1 MTAHQCREGRN
12 VIKPLL
18 VIICFAAFSTPA
30 SAQEPYNLTAP
41 VQNLATLFH
50 DLFGPHGLIVDSE
63 ATLPGE
69 QPHIAH
75 FTSDFQFNFSLFNTA
90 LVNHLVTV
98 PLPSPA
104 AGFTYE
110 FDASV
115 GVFRRT
121 TQSFGPILAERA
133 ETIGA
138 RRVSAGFAIQH
149 FSFSTVEGLDLGA
162 VPAVFTHD
170 NAQLGGGREDVVTTL
185 NSIDAD
191 VNQFITYVTVGV
203 ADHLDVSLAAP
214 VVTTSL
220 TVVSDAQIQRLGT
233 TNPLTHFYRQSD
245 GSIGTRRLFTASGRA
260 SGIGDLVVRVKGS
273 AFRRSSVAVA
283 AGLDFRIPSGDA
295 LNLLGAGAPG
305 LQPFLVVSGTVQR
318 IAPHVNVGYQ
328 WNGSSILAGDPA
340 TGQSDNLPDQVVY
353 AVGADVGTGR
363 FTIAF
368 DVLGRYLLDAERI
381 VLQDFQARDGQSV
394 FPNIGFSHESFNL
407 LSGATGIKLNA
418 FGRLLITGNLLF
430 ALDNHGIRANVTPL
444 VGFEYGF

>member
-1 MTAHQCREGRN
+1 
-12 VIKPLL
+12 VIRHLFKPLAL
-18 VIICFAAFSTPA
+18 ISCVMASVPV

-69 QPHIAH
+69 QPHTAH
-75 FTSDFQFNFSLFNTA
+75 FTSDFQFNFNQFNTA

-185 NSIDAD
+185 NAIDASVD
-191 VNQFITYVTVGV
+191 QFITYVTVGV

-214 VVTTSL
+214 MVSTSL
-220 TVVSDAQIQRLGT
+220 KVVSDAQVQRIGT
-233 TNPLTHFYRQSD
+233 SNPLTHFYRQSD
-245 GSIGTRRLFTASGRA
+245 GSIGTRRLFTASGSA
-260 SGIGDLVVRVKGS
+260 SGVGDLVVRVKGS
-273 AFRRSSVAVA
+273 AYRGNAAGVAL
-283 AGLDFRIPSGDA
+283 GLDFRIPSGDA
-295 LNLLGAGAPG
+295 LNLLGTGAPG
-305 LQPFLVVSGTVQR
+305 LQPFLVVSGTLQR
-318 IAPHVNVGYQ
+318 VSPHFNIGYQ
-328 WNGSSILAGDPA
+328 WNGSSILAGDPVI
-340 TGQSDNLPDQVVY
+340 GQAADLPDQVVY
-353 AVGADVGTGR
+353 AAGADVGTGR
-363 FTIAF
+363 FTVVF
-368 DVLGRYLLDAERI
+368 DVLGRYLLDAERT
-381 VLQDFQARDGQSV
+381 VLQDFHARNGSV
-394 FPNIGFSHESFNL
+394 FPSIGFSQESFNL
-407 LSGATGIKLNA
+407 LSGATGIKVNA

-430 ALDNHGIRANVTPL
+430 ALDDHGVRARVTPL
-444 VGFEYGF
+444 IGLEYGF

>member
-1 MTAHQCREGRN
+1 MINDMFKR
-12 VIKPLL
+12 LL
-18 VIICFAAFSTPA
+18 VIICLVAWSTPA

-41 VQNLATLFH
+41 VSNLATLFH
-50 DLFGPHGLIVDSE
+50 NLYGPHGLIVDSE

-69 QPHIAH
+69 QQHSAH
-75 FTSDFQFNFSLFNTA
+75 FTSDFQFNFSQFNTA

-138 RRVSAGFAIQH
+138 RRVSAGFATQH

-170 NAQLGGGREDVVTTL
+170 NAQLLGGREDVVTTL
-185 NSIDAD
+185 NDIDAS

-203 ADHLDVSLAAP
+203 ADHLDVSLAVP
-214 VVTTSL
+214 VVSTSL

-245 GSIGTRRLFTASGRA
+245 GSTATRRLFTASARA
-260 SGIGDLVVRVKGS
+260 SGLGDIMVRMKGS
-273 AFRRSSVAVA
+273 AFRKNSAAVA

-305 LQPFLVVSGTVQR
+305 LQPFLVVSGTVQG
-318 IAPHVNVGYQ
+318 ISPHLNVGYQ
-328 WNGSSILAGDPA
+328 WNGSSILAGDPV
-340 TGQSDNLPDQVVY
+340 TGQSGDLPDQVIY
-353 AVGADVGTGR
+353 AVGADLGTGR

-368 DVLGRYLLDAERI
+368 DVLGRYLMDAERI
-381 VLQDFQARDGQSV
+381 VLEDFHARDGKSV
-394 FPNIGFSHESFNL
+394 FPNIGFSEESFNL
-407 LSGATGIKLNA
+407 LSGATGIKINP
-418 FGRLLITGNLLF
+418 FGRLLITGNLLLAF
-430 ALDNHGIRANVTPL
+430 DDNGVRARVTPL
-444 VGFEYGF
+444 IGLEYGF

>member
-1 MTAHQCREGRN
+1 
-12 VIKPLL
+12 VIRDLFKAL
-18 VIICFAAFSTPA
+18 VLVGCVMVSVPA

-41 VQNLATLFH
+41 VRNLATLFH
-50 DLFGPHGLIVDSE
+50 DLYGPHGLIVDSE

-69 QPHIAH
+69 QPHTAH
-75 FTSDFQFNFSLFNTA
+75 FTSDFQFNFNQFNTA

-138 RRVSAGFAIQH
+138 RRISAGFAVQH
-149 FSFSTVEGLDLGA
+149 FSFSTVEGLNLGA

-185 NSIDAD
+185 NAIDASVD
-191 VNQFITYVTVGV
+191 QFITYVTVGV

-214 VVTTSL
+214 IVSTSL
-220 TVVSDAQIQRLGT
+220 KVVSDGQIQRIGT

-245 GSIGTRRLFTASGRA
+245 GSIGTRRLFTASGSA

-273 AFRRSSVAVA
+273 AYRRNAAAVA
-283 AGLDFRIPSGDA
+283 LGLDFRIPSGDA
-295 LNLLGAGAPG
+295 LNLLGTGAPG
-305 LQPFLVVSGTVQR
+305 LQPFVIVSGTLQR
-318 IAPHVNVGYQ
+318 ISPHFNLGYQ
-328 WNGSSILAGDPA
+328 WNGSSILAGDPV
-340 TGQSDNLPDQVVY
+340 TGQSADLPDQVVY
-353 AVGADVGTGR
+353 AAGADVGTGR
-363 FTIAF
+363 FTVVF
-368 DVLGRYLLDAERI
+368 DLLGRYLLDAERT
-381 VLQDFQARDGQSV
+381 VLQDFHARNGSV
-394 FPNIGFSHESFNL
+394 FPSIGFSQESFNL
-407 LSGATGIKLNA
+407 LSGATGIKINA
-418 FGRLLITGNLLF
+418 LGRLLITGNLLF
-430 ALDNHGIRANVTPL
+430 ALDDHGVRARVTPL
-444 VGFEYGF
+444 IGLEYGF

>member
-1 MTAHQCREGRN
+1 M
-12 VIKPLL
+12 VS
-18 VIICFAAFSTPA
+18 VPA

-41 VQNLATLFH
+41 VKNLATLFH
-50 DLFGPHGLIVDSE
+50 DLYGPHGLIVDSE

-69 QPHIAH
+69 QPHTAH
-75 FTSDFQFNFSLFNTA
+75 FTSDFQFNFNQFNTA

-138 RRVSAGFAIQH
+138 RRISAGFATQH

-170 NAQLGGGREDVVTTL
+170 NAHLGGGRGDVVTTM
-185 NSIDAD
+185 NAIDASVD
-191 VNQFITYVTVGV
+191 QFITYITVGV

-214 VVTTSL
+214 IVSTSL
-220 TVVSDAQIQRLGT
+220 KVVSEAQIQRIGT

-245 GSIGTRRLFTASGRA
+245 GSIGTRRLFTASGSA

-273 AFRRSSVAVA
+273 AYRRNA
-283 AGLDFRIPSGDA
+283 AGIALGLDFRIPSGDA
-295 LNLLGAGAPG
+295 LNLLGTGAPG
-305 LQPFLVVSGTVQR
+305 LQPFVIVSGTLQR
-318 IAPHVNVGYQ
+318 ISPHVNIGYQ
-328 WNGSSILAGDPA
+328 WNGSSILAGDPVI
-340 TGQSDNLPDQVVY
+340 GQSGDLPDQVVY
-353 AVGADVGTGR
+353 AAGADVGTGR
-363 FTIAF
+363 FTVVF

-381 VLQDFQARDGQSV
+381 VQEDFHARDGRSV
-394 FPNIGFSHESFNL
+394 FPTIGFSHDSFNL
-407 LSGATGIKLNA
+407 LSGATGIKINA
-418 FGRLLITGNLLF
+418 LGRLLITGNLLF
-430 ALDNHGIRANVTPL
+430 ALDDHGVRARVTPL
-444 VGFEYGF
+444 VGLEYGF

>member
-1 MTAHQCREGRN
+1 MIRD
-12 VIKPLL
+12 VFKPLVL
-18 VIICFAAFSTPA
+18 VICVLVSVPA

-41 VQNLATLFH
+41 VKNLATLFH

-69 QPHIAH
+69 QPHTAH
-75 FTSDFQFNFSLFNTA
+75 FTSDFQFNFNQFNTA

-138 RRVSAGFAIQH
+138 RRISAGFAIQH

-170 NAQLGGGREDVVTTL
+170 NAQLGGGRGDVVTTL
-185 NSIDAD
+185 NAIDASVD
-191 VNQFITYVTVGV
+191 QFITYITVGV

-214 VVTTSL
+214 IVSTSL
-220 TVVSDAQIQRLGT
+220 KVVSDAQIQRIGT

-245 GSIGTRRLFTASGRA
+245 GSIGTRRLFTASASA

-273 AFRRSSVAVA
+273 AYRGNAAGVAL
-283 AGLDFRIPSGDA
+283 GLDFRIPSGDA
-295 LNLLGAGAPG
+295 LNLLGTGAPG

-318 IAPHVNVGYQ
+318 ISPHFNLGYQ
-328 WNGSSILAGDPA
+328 WNGSSILAGDPV
-340 TGQSDNLPDQVVY
+340 TGQSADLPDQVVY
-353 AVGADVGTGR
+353 AAGADVGTGR
-363 FTIAF
+363 FTVVF
-368 DVLGRYLLDAERI
+368 DLLGRYLMDAERT
-381 VLQDFQARDGQSV
+381 VLQDFHARNGSV
-394 FPNIGFSHESFNL
+394 FPSIGFSQESFNL
-407 LSGATGIKLNA
+407 LSGATGIKINA
-418 FGRLLITGNLLF
+418 LGRLLITGNLLF
-430 ALDNHGIRANVTPL
+430 ALDDHGVRARVTPL
-444 VGFEYGF
+444 IGLEYGF

>member
-1 MTAHQCREGRN
+1 MLNDLFKAL
-12 VIKPLL
+12 VL
-18 VIICFAAFSTPA
+18 VICVLVSVPAA
-30 SAQEPYNLTAP
+30 AQEPYNLTAP

-69 QPHIAH
+69 QPHTAH
-75 FTSDFQFNFSLFNTA
+75 FTSDFQFNFNQFNTA

-185 NSIDAD
+185 NAIDAS

-220 TVVSDAQIQRLGT
+220 KVVSDAQIQRLGT

-245 GSIGTRRLFTASGRA
+245 GSIGTRRLFTASGSA
-260 SGIGDLVVRVKGS
+260 SGLGDLVVRLKGS
-273 AFRRSSVAVA
+273 AYRRNA
-283 AGLDFRIPSGDA
+283 AGVSLGLDVRIPSGDA
-295 LNLLGAGAPG
+295 LNLLGSGAPG
-305 LQPFLVVSGTVQR
+305 MQPFVIVSGTLER
-318 IAPHVNVGYQ
+318 ISPHFNLGYQ
-328 WNGSSILAGDPA
+328 WNGSSILAGDPVS
-340 TGQSDNLPDQVVY
+340 GQSGDLPDQVLY
-353 AVGADVGTGR
+353 AAGADFGTGR
-363 FTIAF
+363 FTVVF

-381 VLQDFQARDGQSV
+381 VLEDFHARDGHSV
-394 FPNIGFSHESFNL
+394 FPTIGFSHESFNQ
-407 LSGATGIKLNA
+407 LSGATGIKINA
-418 FGRLLITGNLLF
+418 LRRLLITGNLLF
-430 ALDNHGIRANVTPL
+430 ALDDHGVRARITPL
-444 VGFEYGF
+444 IGLEYGF

>member
-1 MTAHQCREGRN
+1 
-12 VIKPLL
+12 VIRDLFKPLVV
-18 VIICFAAFSTPA
+18 VICVMVSVPA

-41 VQNLATLFH
+41 VKNLATLFH
-50 DLFGPHGLIVDSE
+50 DLFGPHGLNVDSE

-69 QPHIAH
+69 QPHTAH
-75 FTSDFQFNFSLFNTA
+75 FTSDFQFNFNQFNTA

-133 ETIGA
+133 DTIGA

-185 NSIDAD
+185 NAIDASVD
-191 VNQFITYVTVGV
+191 QFIAYVTVGV

-214 VVTTSL
+214 IVSTSL
-220 TVVSDAQIQRLGT
+220 TVVSEAQIQRLGT

-245 GSIGTRRLFTASGRA
+245 GSIGTRRLFTASGSA
-260 SGIGDLVVRVKGS
+260 SGLGDLVVRVKGS
-273 AFRRSSVAVA
+273 AFRRNAAGVAL
-283 AGLDFRIPSGDA
+283 GLDFRIPSGDA
-295 LNLLGAGAPG
+295 LNLLGTGAPG
-305 LQPFLVVSGTVQR
+305 LQPFLVVSGTLQR
-318 IAPHVNVGYQ
+318 ISPHFNIGYQ
-328 WNGSSILAGDPA
+328 WNGSSILAGDPV
-340 TGQSDNLPDQVVY
+340 TGQSGDLPDQVVY
-353 AVGADVGTGR
+353 AAGADIGTGR
-363 FTIAF
+363 LTVVF
-368 DVLGRYLLDAERI
+368 DVLGRYLIDAERI
-381 VLQDFQARDGQSV
+381 VMEDFHARDGHSI
-394 FPNIGFSHESFNL
+394 FPSLGFSHQSFNL
-407 LSGATGIKLNA
+407 LSGATGIKINA
-418 FGRLLITGNLLF
+418 FGRLLVTGNLLF
-430 ALDNHGIRANVTPL
+430 ALDDHGIRARVTPL
-444 VGFEYGF
+444 IGLEYGF

>member
-1 MTAHQCREGRN
+1 
-12 VIKPLL
+12 VIRDLFKPLVV
-18 VIICFAAFSTPA
+18 VICVMVSVPA

-41 VQNLATLFH
+41 VKNLATLFH

-69 QPHIAH
+69 QPHTAH
-75 FTSDFQFNFSLFNTA
+75 FTSDFQFNFNQFNTA

-133 ETIGA
+133 DTIGA

-185 NSIDAD
+185 NAIDASVD
-191 VNQFITYVTVGV
+191 QFIAYVTVGV

-214 VVTTSL
+214 IVSTSL
-220 TVVSDAQIQRLGT
+220 TVVSEAQIQRLGT

-245 GSIGTRRLFTASGRA
+245 GSIGTRRLFTASGSA
-260 SGIGDLVVRVKGS
+260 SGLGDLVVRVKGS
-273 AFRRSSVAVA
+273 AFRRNAAGVAL
-283 AGLDFRIPSGDA
+283 GLDFRIPSGDA
-295 LNLLGAGAPG
+295 LNLLGTGAPG
-305 LQPFLVVSGTVQR
+305 LQPFLVVSGTLQR
-318 IAPHVNVGYQ
+318 ISPHFNIGYQ
-328 WNGSSILAGDPA
+328 WNGSSILAGDPV
-340 TGQSDNLPDQVVY
+340 TGQSGDLPDQVVY
-353 AVGADVGTGR
+353 AAGADIGTGR
-363 FTIAF
+363 LTVVF
-368 DVLGRYLLDAERI
+368 DVLGRYLIDAERI
-381 VLQDFQARDGQSV
+381 VMEDFHARDGHSV
-394 FPNIGFSHESFNL
+394 FPSLGFSHQSFNL
-407 LSGATGIKLNA
+407 LSGATGIKINA
-418 FGRLLITGNLLF
+418 FGRLLVTGNLLF
-430 ALDNHGIRANVTPL
+430 ALDDHGIRARVTPL
-444 VGFEYGF
+444 IGLEYGF

>member
-1 MTAHQCREGRN
+1 
-12 VIKPLL
+12 VIRDLFKPLVV
-18 VIICFAAFSTPA
+18 VICMMVSGPA

-41 VQNLATLFH
+41 VKNLATLFH

-69 QPHIAH
+69 QPHTAH
-75 FTSDFQFNFSLFNTA
+75 FTSNFQFNFNQFNTA

-133 ETIGA
+133 DTIGA

-185 NSIDAD
+185 NAIDANVD
-191 VNQFITYVTVGV
+191 QFIAYVTVGV

-214 VVTTSL
+214 IVSTSL
-220 TVVSDAQIQRLGT
+220 TVVSEAQIQRLGT

-245 GSIGTRRLFTASGRA
+245 GSIGTRRLFTASGSA

-273 AFRRSSVAVA
+273 AFRRNAAGVAL
-283 AGLDFRIPSGDA
+283 GLDFRIPSGDA
-295 LNLLGAGAPG
+295 LNLLGTGAPG
-305 LQPFLVVSGTVQR
+305 VQPFLVVSGTLQR
-318 IAPHVNVGYQ
+318 ISPHLNIGYQ

-340 TGQSDNLPDQVVY
+340 TGQSGDLPDQVVY
-353 AVGADVGTGR
+353 AAGADIGTGR
-363 FTIAF
+363 LTVVF
-368 DVLGRYLLDAERI
+368 DVLGRYLIDAERI
-381 VLQDFQARDGQSV
+381 VLEDFHARDGHSV
-394 FPNIGFSHESFNL
+394 FPTLGFSHESFNL
-407 LSGATGIKLNA
+407 LSGATGIKINA
-418 FGRLLITGNLLF
+418 FGRLLVTGNLLF
-430 ALDNHGIRANVTPL
+430 ALDDHGIRARVTPL
-444 VGFEYGF
+444 IGLEYGF

>member
-1 MTAHQCREGRN
+1 VIED
-12 VIKPLL
+12 VIKPLW
-18 VIICFAAFSTPA
+18 VIICLAAWSTPA

-50 DLFGPHGLIVDSE
+50 NLFGPRGLIVDSE

-69 QPHIAH
+69 QPHTAH
-75 FTSDFQFNFSLFNTA
+75 FTSDFQFNFSQFNTA

-138 RRVSAGFAIQH
+138 GRVSAGFAIQH
-149 FSFSTVEGLDLGA
+149 FSFSTVEGLDLDA

-170 NAQLGGGREDVVTTL
+170 NAHLLGGREDVVTTL
-185 NSIDAD
+185 NRIDAS

-203 ADHLDVSLAAP
+203 AEHLDVSLAVP
-214 VVTTSL
+214 VVSTSL
-220 TVVSDAQIQRLGT
+220 TVVADAQVQRLGT

-245 GSIGTRRLFTASGRA
+245 SSVGTRRLFTAWGRA
-260 SGIGDLVVRVKGS
+260 SGMGDVVVRVKGS
-273 AFRRSSVAVA
+273 AFRKNSAAVA

-295 LNLLGAGAPG
+295 LNLLGTGAPG
-305 LQPFLVVSGTVQR
+305 LQPFVVVSGTVQR
-318 IAPHVNVGYQ
+318 ISPHVNLGYQ
-328 WNGSSILAGDPA
+328 WNGSSILAGDPV
-340 TGQSDNLPDQVVY
+340 TGQSGNLPDQVVY
-353 AVGADVGTGR
+353 AVGADISTGR
-363 FTIAF
+363 LTVAF
-368 DVLGRYLLDAERI
+368 DVLGRYLIDAERI
-381 VLQDFQARDGQSV
+381 VLEDFHALDGRSV
-394 FPNIGFSHESFNL
+394 FPTIGFSQDSFNQ
-407 LSGATGIKLNA
+407 LSGATGVKINA
-418 FGRLLITGNLLF
+418 FGRLLITGNLMF

-444 VGFEYGF
+444 IGFEYGF

>member
-1 MTAHQCREGRN
+1 MIED
-12 VIKPLL
+12 VIKPLW
-18 VIICFAAFSTPA
+18 VIICLAAWSTPA

-50 DLFGPHGLIVDSE
+50 NLFGPRGLIVDSE

-69 QPHIAH
+69 QPHTAH
-75 FTSDFQFNFSLFNTA
+75 FTSDFQFNFSQFNTA

-138 RRVSAGFAIQH
+138 GRVSAGFAIQH
-149 FSFSTVEGLDLGA
+149 FSFSTVEGLDLDA

-170 NAQLGGGREDVVTTL
+170 NAHLLGGREDVVTTL
-185 NSIDAD
+185 NRIDAS

-203 ADHLDVSLAAP
+203 AEHLDVSLAVP
-214 VVTTSL
+214 VVSTSL
-220 TVVSDAQIQRLGT
+220 TVVADAQVQRLGT

-245 GSIGTRRLFTASGRA
+245 SSVGTRRLFTAWGRA
-260 SGIGDLVVRVKGS
+260 SGMGDVVVRVKGS
-273 AFRRSSVAVA
+273 AFRKNSAAVA

-295 LNLLGAGAPG
+295 LNLLGTGAPG
-305 LQPFLVVSGTVQR
+305 LQPFVVVSGTVQR
-318 IAPHVNVGYQ
+318 ISPHVNLGYQ
-328 WNGSSILAGDPA
+328 WNGSSILAGDPV
-340 TGQSDNLPDQVVY
+340 TGQSGNLPDQVVY
-353 AVGADVGTGR
+353 AVGADISTGR
-363 FTIAF
+363 LTVAF
-368 DVLGRYLLDAERI
+368 DVLGRYLIDAERI
-381 VLQDFQARDGQSV
+381 VLEDFHALDGRSV
-394 FPNIGFSHESFNL
+394 FPTIGFSQDSFNQ
-407 LSGATGIKLNA
+407 LSGATGVKINA
-418 FGRLLITGNLLF
+418 FGRLLITGNLMF

-444 VGFEYGF
+444 IGFEYGF

>member
-1 MTAHQCREGRN
+1 
-12 VIKPLL
+12 VIRHLFKPLAL
-18 VIICFAAFSTPA
+18 ISCVMASVPV

-69 QPHIAH
+69 QPHTAH
-75 FTSDFQFNFSLFNTA
+75 FTSDFQFNFNQFNTA

-185 NSIDAD
+185 NAIDASVD
-191 VNQFITYVTVGV
+191 QFITYVTVGV

-214 VVTTSL
+214 MVSTSL
-220 TVVSDAQIQRLGT
+220 KVVSDAQVQRIGT
-233 TNPLTHFYRQSD
+233 INPLTHFYRQSD
-245 GSIGTRRLFTASGRA
+245 GSIGTRRLFTASGSA
-260 SGIGDLVVRVKGS
+260 SGVGDLVVRVKGS
-273 AFRRSSVAVA
+273 AYRGNAAGVAL
-283 AGLDFRIPSGDA
+283 GLDFRIPSGDA
-295 LNLLGAGAPG
+295 LNLLGTGAPG
-305 LQPFLVVSGTVQR
+305 LQPFLVVSGTLQR
-318 IAPHVNVGYQ
+318 VSPHFNIGYQ
-328 WNGSSILAGDPA
+328 WNGSSILAGDPVI
-340 TGQSDNLPDQVVY
+340 GQAADLPDQVVY
-353 AVGADVGTGR
+353 AAGADVGTGR
-363 FTIAF
+363 FTVVF
-368 DVLGRYLLDAERI
+368 DVLGRYLLDAERT
-381 VLQDFQARDGQSV
+381 VLQDFHARNGSV
-394 FPNIGFSHESFNL
+394 FPSIGFSQESFNL
-407 LSGATGIKLNA
+407 LSGATGIKVNA

-430 ALDNHGIRANVTPL
+430 ALDDHGVRARVTPL
-444 VGFEYGF
+444 IGLEYGF

>member
-1 MTAHQCREGRN
+1 MIRDVFKPFVV
-12 VIKPLL
+12 VIC
-18 VIICFAAFSTPA
+18 VMVSVPA

-69 QPHIAH
+69 QPHTAH
-75 FTSDFQFNFSLFNTA
+75 FTSDFQFNFNQFNTA

-138 RRVSAGFAIQH
+138 RRISAGFAIQH

-185 NSIDAD
+185 NAIDASVD
-191 VNQFITYVTVGV
+191 QFITYITVGV

-214 VVTTSL
+214 IVSTSL
-220 TVVSDAQIQRLGT
+220 KVVSDAQIQRIGT

-245 GSIGTRRLFTASGRA
+245 GSIGTRRLFTASASA

-273 AFRRSSVAVA
+273 AYRRNAAGVAL
-283 AGLDFRIPSGDA
+283 GLDFRIPSGDA
-295 LNLLGAGAPG
+295 LNLLGTGAPG

-318 IAPHVNVGYQ
+318 ISPHFNLGYQ
-328 WNGSSILAGDPA
+328 WNGSSILAGDPV
-340 TGQSDNLPDQVVY
+340 TGQSADLPDQVVY
-353 AVGADVGTGR
+353 AAGADVGTGR
-363 FTIAF
+363 FTVVF
-368 DVLGRYLLDAERI
+368 DLLGRYLMDAERT
-381 VLQDFQARDGQSV
+381 VLQDFHARNGSV
-394 FPNIGFSHESFNL
+394 FPSIGFSQESFNL
-407 LSGATGIKLNA
+407 LSGATGIKINA
-418 FGRLLITGNLLF
+418 LGRLLITGNLLF
-430 ALDNHGIRANVTPL
+430 ALDDHGVRARVTPL
-444 VGFEYGF
+444 IGLEYGF

>member
-1 MTAHQCREGRN
+1 LLNDLFKAL
-12 VIKPLL
+12 VL
-18 VIICFAAFSTPA
+18 VICVLVSVPAA
-30 SAQEPYNLTAP
+30 AQEPYNLTAP

-69 QPHIAH
+69 QPHTAH
-75 FTSDFQFNFSLFNTA
+75 FTSDFQFNFNQFNTA

-185 NSIDAD
+185 NAIDAS

-220 TVVSDAQIQRLGT
+220 KVVSDAQIQRLGT

-245 GSIGTRRLFTASGRA
+245 GSIGTRRLFTASGSA
-260 SGIGDLVVRVKGS
+260 SGLGDLVVRLKGS
-273 AFRRSSVAVA
+273 AYRRNA
-283 AGLDFRIPSGDA
+283 AGVSLGLDVRIPSGDA
-295 LNLLGAGAPG
+295 LNLLGSGAPG
-305 LQPFLVVSGTVQR
+305 MQPFVIVSGTLER
-318 IAPHVNVGYQ
+318 ISPHFNLGYQ
-328 WNGSSILAGDPA
+328 WNGSSILAGDPVS
-340 TGQSDNLPDQVVY
+340 GQSGDLPDQVLY
-353 AVGADVGTGR
+353 AAGADFGTGR
-363 FTIAF
+363 FTVVF

-381 VLQDFQARDGQSV
+381 VLEDFHARDGHSV
-394 FPNIGFSHESFNL
+394 FPTIGFSHESFNQ
-407 LSGATGIKLNA
+407 LSGATGIKINA
-418 FGRLLITGNLLF
+418 LRRLLITGNLLF
-430 ALDNHGIRANVTPL
+430 ALDDHGVRARITPL
-444 VGFEYGF
+444 IGLEYGF

>member
-1 MTAHQCREGRN
+1 MIDDVVKR
-12 VIKPLL
+12 LL
-18 VIICFAAFSTPA
+18 VIICLVASSTPA

-41 VQNLATLFH
+41 VSNLATLFH

-69 QPHIAH
+69 QPHSAH
-75 FTSDFQFNFSLFNTA
+75 FTSDFQFNFSQFNTA

-138 RRVSAGFAIQH
+138 RRVSAGFATQH

-170 NAQLGGGREDVVTTL
+170 NAQLLGGREDVVTTL
-185 NSIDAD
+185 NDIDAS

-203 ADHLDVSLAAP
+203 ADHLDVSLAVP
-214 VVTTSL
+214 VVSTSL

-245 GSIGTRRLFTASGRA
+245 GSIGTRRLFTASARA
-260 SGIGDLVVRVKGS
+260 SGLGDIVVRMKGS
-273 AFRRSSVAVA
+273 AFRKNSAAVA

-305 LQPFLVVSGTVQR
+305 LQPFLVVSGTVQG
-318 IAPHVNVGYQ
+318 ISPHLNVGYQ
-328 WNGSSILAGDPA
+328 WNGSSILAGDPV
-340 TGQSDNLPDQVVY
+340 TGQSGDLPDQVVY
-353 AVGADVGTGR
+353 AVGADLGTGR

-368 DVLGRYLLDAERI
+368 DVLGRYLMDAERI
-381 VLQDFQARDGQSV
+381 VLEDFHARDGKSV
-394 FPNIGFSHESFNL
+394 FPNIGFSQESFNL
-407 LSGATGIKLNA
+407 LSGATGIKINP
-418 FGRLLITGNLLF
+418 FGRLLITGNLLLAF
-430 ALDNHGIRANVTPL
+430 DDNGVRAKVTPL
-444 VGFEYGF
+444 IGLEYGF